1 MEGNYAKVLSGV
13 REKEFDVLYRELQG
27 AVQAKQLQTRSESA
41 VSQQSLAGT
50 AAAIDSASAWTV
62 LSNMV
67 GYATDLERI
76 V

>member
-1 MEGNYAKVLSGV
+1 MEGNYAKVLS
-13 REKEFDVLYRELQG
+13 EKRDIVFDVLFQKLH
-27 AVQAKQLQTRSESA
+27 ASVQTKQQQTRLESGGSGLQA
-41 VSQQSLAGT
+41 SGISLIDP
-50 AAAIDSASAWTV
+50 AAALTV